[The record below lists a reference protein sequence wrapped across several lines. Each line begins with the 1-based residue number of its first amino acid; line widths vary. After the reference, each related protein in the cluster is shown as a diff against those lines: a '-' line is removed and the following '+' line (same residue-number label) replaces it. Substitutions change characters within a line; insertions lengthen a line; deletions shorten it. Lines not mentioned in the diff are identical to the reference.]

1 MAQLIFEIF
10 SEEIPARM
18 QLQAAENLRREFETK
33 LQNLNL
39 FYQTCK
45 TYVTPRRLV
54 LYVEGL
60 SLTQEDSV
68 IEKRGPRTD
77 AADQALEGFL
87 RASGLKKNQL
97 TIKSTPKGDFYFA
110 IITQKGKH
118 TKDIIKEIL
127 EDILNNF
134 YWLKSMRWGESKI
147 KWVRPIQ
154 NIACLFGN
162 EILPIEFG
170 HLKANDISYGHRF
183 LSNGSFKITD
193 FSTYEKELRNRFVI
207 LDQTKRKSII
217 LDGTLKEASSKGLQ
231 LINDEKL
238 LDEVTGL
245 VEYPVILVGNIDQNF
260 MSLPEEVL
268 ITTIRINQKY
278 FCVRDRSGKLA
289 PYFIVVSNMKTSDNG
304 AKIIAGN
311 ERVVK
316 ARLKDA
322 EFFYNQDKATGIND
336 FGSKLKKVI
345 FHNEVGTIAERV
357 ERIEDVAHFI
367 TQELGIKESTE
378 IKRAAKILK
387 NDLGSEMVGEFP
399 ELQGIIGY
407 YYALENNEPIEV
419 ARAIKN
425 QYRPQGPN
433 DFVPDTPVSYII
445 ALAEKIEGLTA
456 LFAAGE
462 RATGSKDPYALRR
475 LSLGILRII
484 GTNNLFLDLKEIFK
498 KTFKLLPSSTLR
510 KIDKDETLNELFA
523 FITERIK
530 YQFKSEN
537 LRQEITNAVIE
548 NADYIDYCDYK
559 SKIGSLTKYIESNN
573 GAAAVEAYKRAA
585 NILKMEEKKDGVNYK
600 TNFSNN
606 LLQNQIEVNLSETLE
621 EVEDRIKP
629 LIKEGNFDSCL
640 LALTKL
646 TQKIN
651 NFYDNTQINT
661 DDRKIRENR
670 LKLTAAIVEIFE
682 KIARFDLI

>member
-18 QLQAAENLRREFETK
+18 QLQAAESLRTEFETR

-77 AADQALEGFL
+77 ATDQALEGFL
-87 RASGLKKNQL
+87 RSSGLRKEQL
-97 TIKSTPKGDFYFA
+97 TIKATPKGDFYFA

-118 TKDIIKEIL
+118 TREIIKEIL

-134 YWLKSMRWGESKI
+134 YWPKSMRWGESKI
-147 KWVRPIQ
+147 RWVRPIQ

-162 EILPIEFG
+162 EVLPIEFG
-170 HLKANDISYGHRF
+170 HLKANDISFGHRF
-183 LSNGSFKITD
+183 LSSGNFKISD
-193 FSTYEKELRNRFVI
+193 FAHYEKELQNRSVI
-207 LDQTKRKSII
+207 LDQAKRKAAII
-217 LDGTLKEASSKGLQ
+217 EGATKAAASKGLE
-231 LINDEKL
+231 LIQDEKL

-245 VEYPVILVGNIDQNF
+245 VEFPVILVGNIEQNF
-260 MSLPEEVL
+260 MNLPEEVL
-268 ITTIRINQKY
+268 ITTIRVNQKY
-278 FCVRDRSGKLA
+278 FCTRDRAGKLA
-289 PYFIVVSNMKTSDNG
+289 PYFIVVSNMKTADNG

-322 EFFYNQDKATGIND
+322 EFFYEQDKEVGINN
-336 FGSKLKKVI
+336 FGNKLKKVI

-357 ERIEDVAHFI
+357 ERIEDVAAYL
-367 TQELGIKESTE
+367 TSELGIKDNAD

-399 ELQGIIGY
+399 ELQGVMGY
-407 YYALENNEPIEV
+407 YYALENKESAEV
-419 ARAIKN
+419 AKALKN
-425 QYRPQGPN
+425 QYKPQGPN
-433 DFVPDTPVSYII
+433 DLVPNTPASYII
-445 ALAEKIEGLTA
+445 ALAEKIEGLTS

-462 RATGSKDPYALRR
+462 RATGSKDPFALRR
-475 LSLGILRII
+475 LTLGILRIV
-484 GTNNLFLDLKEIFK
+484 GTNNLYLDLKEIFK
-498 KTFKLLPSSTLR
+498 KTFKLLPSATLR
-510 KIDKDETLNELFA
+510 KIDKDETLEELYN
-523 FITERIK
+523 FIIERIK

-537 LRQEITNAVIE
+537 LKQEIVNAVIE
-548 NADYIDYCDYK
+548 NADYIDYADFKDKVISLSRYTE
-559 SKIGSLTKYIESNN
+559 SKN
-573 GAAAVEAYKRAA
+573 GAEAIEAYKRAK
-585 NILKMEEKKDGVNYK
+585 NILKIEEKKEGGNFK
-600 TNFSNN
+600 TNYSDN

-621 EVEDRIKP
+621 DVQSSLKP
-629 LIKEGNFDSCL
+629 LVKQGDFEACL
-640 LALTKL
+640 ITLTKL
-646 TQKIN
+646 TEKIN
-651 NFYDNTQINT
+651 NFYDNTQINV
-661 DDRKIRENR
+661 DDKKLRENR
-670 LKLTAAIVEIFE
+670 LKLTAAIVETFE
-682 KIARFDLI
+682 EIAGFEMI